1 MAKKIPGLAH
11 EVNLAIS
18 GGTHNLEIILRGTV
32 LVSTPIKSRSE
43 QGIRK
48 ALDVLVSKAEIS
60 HQIQSS
66 ILDNLARS
74 LYSDSGYLDDMN
86 AGAAGAGGDIQV
98 PDHMITKIDA
108 IYESVKRI
116 EQRLARLEEKN
127 P

>member
-18 GGTHNLEIILRGTV
+18 GGTHNLDIILRGTV

-86 AGAAGAGGDIQV
+86 AGVTGAGGDVQV
-98 PDHMITKIDA
+98 PDHLITKIDA

>member
-18 GGTHNLEIILRGTV
+18 GGIHNLDLILRGTV

-48 ALDVLVSKAEIS
+48 ALDVLVTKAEIS

-66 ILDNLARS
+66 FLDNLARTLTGSEIPLGILTS
-74 LYSDSGYLDDMN
+74 LIGAPFFVYLLKR
-86 AGAAGAGGDIQV
+86 
-98 PDHMITKIDA
+98 TKGRDW
-108 IYESVKRI
+108 
-116 EQRLARLEEKN
+116 
-127 P
+127 

>member
-32 LVSTPIKSRSE
+32 LVGTPIKSRSE

-48 ALDVLVSKAEIS
+48 ALDVLVGKAEIS

-66 ILDNLARS
+66 ILDNLAKQ
-74 LYSDSGYLDDMN
+74 LYSESGYLDDM
-86 AGAAGAGGDIQV
+86 ATGAGGGTGDIQV
-98 PDHMITKIDA
+98 PDHLVTKIDA
-108 IYESVKRI
+108 IFETVKRI
-116 EQRLARLEEKN
+116 ESRLAKLEEKMG
-127 P
+127 